1 MFNRTTL
8 ERLGPVLHEAYANA
22 CPCPTVTNSAP
33 ATHRVSAQ
41 HRQRRQVLRR
51 SPHIS
56 FLRALARLR
65 LPLLPHRRLTWLHSA
80 RPCLRRRFIP
90 LERSPLLSPSMTM
103 RMPLRGL
110 LISSRMSP
118 DHLRLMRSKRQPL
131 PKHIPTENI
140 RASPRSLTVRHSS
153 HYIFF

>member
-22 CPCPTVTNSAP
+22 CPCPTVTNSALV
-33 ATHRVSAQ
+33 THRDSALCRQ
-41 HRQRRQVLRR
+41 HRQVLR

-56 FLRALARLR
+56 FLRVLARLR
-65 LPLLPHRRLTWLHSA
+65 LPPLPHRRLTWLHSA

-90 LERSPLLSPSMTM
+90 LGRSPLLSPSMTTCI
-103 RMPLRGL
+103 PLRGL

-118 DHLRLMRSKRQPL
+118 DHLRSMRSKRQPL

-140 RASPRSLTVRHSS
+140 RASLRSLTVRHSS